1 MIRILPLNGK
11 QNGDTI
17 VEVLIAS
24 AIASLVLTSA
34 YALTNKN
41 VGAIQEAQEQSVAQK
56 LVEQQ
61 VELLRDASTAPVGA
75 GCYSGASYVTTT
87 NPACNVVN
95 GGAQYRLQI
104 TPPSAGNVY
113 TIRADWTTL
122 SGQVSSV
129 NVVYSRVP

>member
-1 MIRILPLNGK
+1 MIRILPLKGR

-24 AIASLVLTSA
+24 AIASLVLVSA

-61 VELLRDASTAPVGA
+61 VELLRDASTPPAGV
-75 GCYSGASYVTTT
+75 GCYSGT
-87 NPACNVVN
+87 N
-95 GGAQYRLQI
+95 
-104 TPPSAGNVY
+104 
-113 TIRADWTTL
+113 
-122 SGQVSSV
+122 
-129 NVVYSRVP
+129 